1 VTKIK
6 HNLVLLAEGAGIG
19 SISANSTTDRNAA
32 VLADQ
37 LLSEQVLAE
46 QLHIAL
52 VHRPDQ
58 IATEYYLQYRAGGLS
73 LIKTES
79 GAGELS
85 SVVSCDFVLGT
96 LRHRRLFGGG
106 IKQPLARAV
115 GLSSNFKPG
124 VADLTAG
131 LGRDG
136 FLLASLGAQVSLIER
151 NEVAAA
157 LLSDG
162 LARLQQE
169 AEHDSDLSVISERL
183 SLHSGDSKTWLQSLD
198 ASHRPDVI
206 YLDPMFPERS
216 KSAKVKKE
224 MAVFPGLVGNDDDA
238 GELLELALTAACYRV
253 VVKRPRRA
261 PPLGGI
267 KPGFSM
273 EGKTTRFDIHVLK
286 KMPR

>member
-1 VTKIK
+1 MTKIK

-19 SISANSTTDRNAA
+19 SVLANSATDRNAA

-58 IATEYYLQYRAGGLS
+58 IATEYYLEYRPGGLS
-73 LIKTES
+73 LVKAQS
-79 GAGELS
+79 SAGETL
-85 SVVSCDFVLGT
+85 SVVSCDFVLGA

-136 FLLASLGAQVSLIER
+136 FLLASLGAQVSLVER
-151 NEVAAA
+151 NEVVVA

-162 LARLQQE
+162 LARLQQQ
-169 AEHDSDLSVISERL
+169 AEQDDGLSVISERL
-183 SLHSGDSKTWLQSLD
+183 SLYGGDSKTWLQCLD

-238 GELLELALTAACYRV
+238 GELLELALNTACYRV

-261 PPLGGI
+261 PPLGAI
-267 KPGFSM
+267 KPSFSM
-273 EGKTTRFDIHVLK
+273 EGKTTRFDIHALK

>member
-1 VTKIK
+1 MTKI
-6 HNLVLLAEGAGIG
+6 NRDLVLLADGAGLSSATASS
-19 SISANSTTDRNAA
+19 SIASSSKEKTATIP
-32 VLADQ
+32 VDQ
-37 LLSEQVLAE
+37 LLAE
-46 QLHIAL
+46 QLNIAL

-73 LIKTES
+73 LVKTQS
-79 GAGELS
+79 DAGETS
-85 SVVSCDFVLGT
+85 SVVSCDFVLGA

-115 GLSSNFKPG
+115 GLSSNFKPT

-136 FLLASLGAQVSLIER
+136 FLLASLGAQVSLVER
-151 NEVAAA
+151 NEVVAA

-162 LARLQQE
+162 LLRLQQS
-169 AEHDSDLSVISERL
+169 AEQDDDLRVISERL
-183 SLHSGDSKTWLQSLD
+183 SLHRGDSKAWLQSLD

-206 YLDPMFPERS
+206 YLDPMFPDRS

-224 MAVFPGLVGNDDDA
+224 MAVFPGLVGSDDDA
-238 GELLELALTAACYRV
+238 DELLALALNTACYRV

-273 EGKTTRFDIHVLK
+273 EGKTTRFDIHPLK
-286 KMPR
+286 KIPR